1 MNNKFIKVLS
11 LIICLSPLFYGCN
24 NSVDNYPDKI
34 ISSSGN
40 EQCVPP
46 GTALPDKLT
55 VQILG
60 PNKKGLL
67 GGKGS
72 RKPVKN
78 VEVNFYI
85 SGNNTNLTFPNGCS
99 AITDAGGFASVSA
112 IIGKTLGD
120 IYVKAAFKDKN
131 GKEKATLFRLIS
143 GIKISGNEQEVLA
156 GHTCSKPL
164 VIKVFDKEGN
174 PATDA
179 EVFFST
185 GKHSSGTKLSEK
197 HVQTDKNGIA
207 KTFVTVGKKTKTVDI
222 SAEVINNG
230 KTYRSLHFS
239 VMGLNQ
245 TGLLI
250 SLLGGLAIF
259 IFGMTIMADS
269 LQRVAGP
276 RLKNIL
282 QLFVRNRFVGV
293 LVGTGV
299 TAIIQSS
306 SACTVMVVGFVN
318 AGLLTL
324 RQSISVI
331 FGSSIGTT
339 VTAQIIAF
347 KLTKLALPAVIIGM
361 IIQMT
366 SKKSTTKFW
375 GLVLLGFGL
384 LFLGMG
390 MMSDTLIP
398 LRTSPT
404 FISFFQRFD
413 CTPVNGIMPLGPVIC
428 AIIIGTLTTMIVQS
442 SSATVGLVMAL
453 AVSGLINF
461 YTAIPLILG
470 DNIGTTITANL
481 AAIGA
486 NRNAKRSAVANT
498 LMKVSGTLTMLFLFY
513 LPYKGTPIFLYLIN
527 KITSGNVFATHPEN
541 IARHIAMAH
550 SVFNIINVVLLLPF
564 IGALAWLCEKI
575 VPIREDE
582 KNQTLQYLEPHLLN
596 TPTLAIGQTT
606 RELAY
611 MTRRAVKMVDDA
623 YKCLKENNLE
633 REEDILKRE
642 EIVDDLQD
650 QITEYLAKLT
660 SQMLTEKESE
670 AIPIIMHAV
679 HDVERIGDLAINIL
693 ELAQR
698 RVSKKLIITEEI
710 FKLIDEVFN
719 EINDQCNLVF
729 EGLHSANPTLSKLS
743 IAKEE
748 KINALH
754 KRISSIILK
763 NYNPKNQS
771 VRSAVL
777 ILDVLANLERIGD
790 HLVNIAERIPSIVT
804 FEPPNE

>member
-1 MNNKFIKVLS
+1 MNNKFIKIIS
-11 LIICLSPLFYGCN
+11 LIICLTPLFYGCV

-34 ISSSGN
+34 IIKSGN
-40 EQCVPP
+40 NQCVPP
-46 GTALPDKLT
+46 SSPLPKELT
-55 VQILG
+55 VQVLG
-60 PNKKGLL
+60 PHQKGLL

-72 RKPVKN
+72 RDPVKD
-78 VEVNFYI
+78 VKVNFYVT
-85 SGNNTNLTFPNGCS
+85 GQNTNLCFPMGIS
-99 AITDAGGFASVSA
+99 AITDPGGLASIPITV
-112 IIGKTLGD
+112 GKTLGD
-120 IYVKAAFKDKN
+120 IYVKAEFKHKSGEEKSAF
-131 GKEKATLFRLIS
+131 FRLIS
-143 GIKISGNEQEVLA
+143 GIEISGDKQEALA

-164 VIKVFDKEGN
+164 TVKVFNKEGN
-174 PATDA
+174 PAINA
-179 EVFFST
+179 EVFFTTEKRSPD
-185 GKHSSGTKLSEK
+185 TKLSDTYV
-197 HVQTDKNGIA
+197 HTDKNGIA
-207 KTFVTVGKKTKTVDI
+207 KTFVTVGKKTKTVGVT
-222 SAEVINNG
+222 AEVVANG
-230 KTYRSLHFS
+230 QTYRSLHFS
-239 VMGLNQ
+239 IMGLNQ
-245 TGLLI
+245 TGLII
-250 SLLGGLAIF
+250 SLLVGLAIF

-276 RLKNIL
+276 RLKDIL

-299 TAIIQSS
+299 TAVIQSS

-324 RQSISVI
+324 RQAISVI

-347 KLTKLALPAVIIGM
+347 KLTKLALPAVIIGL
-361 IIQMT
+361 IIQMV

-413 CTPVNGIMPLGPVIC
+413 CTPINGIMPIGPVLC
-428 AIIIGTLTTMIVQS
+428 AILIGTLTTMVVQS

-453 AVSGLINF
+453 AMSGLINF

-486 NRNAKRSAVANT
+486 NRNARRSAIANT
-498 LMKVSGTLTMLFLFY
+498 LMKVSGTATMLFLFY
-513 LPYKGTPIFLYLIN
+513 VPYKSTPVFLYLVN
-527 KITSGNVFATHPEN
+527 KITSGNVLAAHPEN
-541 IARHIAMAH
+541 ISRHIAMAH
-550 SVFNIINVVLLLPF
+550 TIFNVINVVVLLPF

-575 VPIREDE
+575 VPIRESE
-582 KNQTLQYLEPHLLN
+582 QTETLQYLEPHLLN
-596 TPTLAIGQTT
+596 TPSLAIGQTT

-611 MTRRAVKMVDDA
+611 MTRRSVKMVEDS
-623 YKCLKENNLE
+623 YKCLKENNLKWE
-633 REEDILKRE
+633 DDILRRE

-660 SQMLTEKESE
+660 SQMLTEKESKT
-670 AIPIIMHAV
+670 IPIIMHAV

-698 RVSKKLIITEEI
+698 RVSKKLIITEDF
-710 FKLIDEVFN
+710 FKLIDEVFD
-719 EINDQCNLVF
+719 EINAQCNLVF
-729 EGLHSANPTLSKLS
+729 EGLHSANPDLSKLS

-748 KINALH
+748 KVNALH
-754 KRISSIILK
+754 KRISSRILK
-763 NYNPKNQS
+763 DYNPKS
-771 VRSAVL
+771 ETVRSTVL

-790 HLVNIAERIPSIVT
+790 HLVNIAERIPAIVL
-804 FEPPNE
+804 FEPE